1 MKKEEDYFKPRLLF
15 MLTGLGEYQFYK
27 LPFLKRHTFCAS
39 LPSVILGRI
48 QMAIKFYTGKCSCN
62 ISGKYRACKYI
73 GIFKK
78 IVIGRCK
85 NCSSDNKK
93 NSKKEETF
101 TMRTTTDAIK
111 AMYKKEGGE

>member
-48 QMAIKFYTGKCSCN
+48 QMAIKFYTGKCSCK